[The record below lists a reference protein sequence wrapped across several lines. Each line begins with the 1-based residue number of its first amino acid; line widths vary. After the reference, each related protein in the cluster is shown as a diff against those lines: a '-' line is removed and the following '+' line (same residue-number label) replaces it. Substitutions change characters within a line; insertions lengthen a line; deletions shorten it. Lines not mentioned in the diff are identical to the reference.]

1 MQLGLRSKRA
11 LVTGTSEGIGLAI
24 AAWLAEE
31 RVRTAIY
38 KSVVI

>member
-1 MQLGLRSKRA
+1 MKLGLKGKRT

-24 AAWLAEE
+24 TAGLAEE
-31 RVRTAIY
+31 GVRTAID